1 MIYEAWHIWVAA
13 ALILLIAEIFVPGF
27 ILACLAIGAVGG
39 AMGDLL
45 GLGWEGQTLIASLT
59 ATLSLIFIR
68 PIAMKAWFSGSG
80 VKTGTEAL
88 IGRTA
93 EITTEVDPQTGFGRC
108 KIDGDDWKMEFA
120 SGSSTEGASKGTKVK
135 IKSVESAILIV
146 ENIK

>member
-13 ALILLIAEIFVPGF
+13 ALFLMIAEIFVPGL
-27 ILACLAIGAVGG
+27 ILACLAVGAVGG
-39 AMGDLL
+39 AIGDLL

-68 PIAMKAWFSGSG
+68 PIAMKKWFSGESVRTG
-80 VKTGTEAL
+80 VDAI

-93 EITTEVDPQTGFGRC
+93 KITLEVDPSTGFGRC
-108 KIDGDDWKMEFA
+108 KVDGDDWKMEFA
-120 SGSSTEGASKGTKVK
+120 NSLEAKEAKKGGQVK
-135 IKSVESAILIV
+135 IIGVNSAIVTV